1 MERMETQTTSTE
13 AVLRTVLERTAAQQ
27 ASLDALIAS
36 VAELRDGQIAMQESI
51 TELQVDMASIK
62 ATAATQA
69 CRTLQGAAR
78 ANHALIFLVDGSRL
92 WTHSRRLLHRS
103 QRSLITT
110 GAPA

>member
-69 CRTLQGAAR
+69 EVERVRAELYKALQEQTMRLFFWLTAVGSGLTAAVYYIAR
-78 ANHALIFLVDGSRL
+78 NVH
-92 WTHSRRLLHRS
+92 
-103 QRSLITT
+103 
-110 GAPA
+110 